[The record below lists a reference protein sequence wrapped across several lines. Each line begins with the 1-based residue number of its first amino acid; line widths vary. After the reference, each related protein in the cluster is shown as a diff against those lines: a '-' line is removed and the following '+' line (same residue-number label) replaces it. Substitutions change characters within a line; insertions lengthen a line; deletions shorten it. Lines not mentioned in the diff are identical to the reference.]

1 MVQTQ
6 NGAVLRRNSKHLQ
19 AMPWQPDST
28 GCSEPQGGSNSGPPG
43 AETVH
48 LKNHMIAPA
57 APVKATPVV
66 TSSGRVVKTPTRY
79 LD

>member
-6 NGAVLRRNSKHLQ
+6 NGAVLRRNRKHLQ
-19 AMPWQPDST
+19 AMPLQPDSI
-28 GCSEPQGGSNSGPPG
+28 GCSEPQGGRNSGPPV

-48 LKNHMIAPA
+48 LNNPAVAPA
-57 APVKATPVV
+57 APEKATPVV
-66 TSSGRVVKTPTRY
+66 TSSGRVVKTPTQY